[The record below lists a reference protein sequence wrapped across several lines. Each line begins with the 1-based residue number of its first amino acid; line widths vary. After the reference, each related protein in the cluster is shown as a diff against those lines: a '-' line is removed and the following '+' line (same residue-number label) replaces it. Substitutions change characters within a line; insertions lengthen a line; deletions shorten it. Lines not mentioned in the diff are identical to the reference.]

1 MQPPRY
7 IAVAALMLGLAFV
20 TAMGAR
26 AQEADTLPRDSFRW
40 AAGPYVGVFSIEDKE
55 MEGIGMTADAGVIF
69 GARVTRLFDNPHWE
83 AELGVGF
90 GPLSAQSE
98 AQEAEIDGNLFTYH
112 GTVGYLMPAAR
123 DGAVR
128 FRLNGGVGAMY
139 YSYDEFTRFNEAGD
153 DVDLIG
159 TSWANEFVILLGAG
173 VEFDAG
179 ERIAFRVDARD
190 HVQFCRAEDQPI
202 NETEDFSH
210 CPLDDTI
217 QHNPEFSGG
226 VMFRFGRYDEE
237 SEEEDF

>member
-7 IAVAALMLGLAFV
+7 IAVAALVLGLAHV

-40 AAGPYVGVFSIEDKE
+40 AAGPYVGGFWIEDKE
-55 MEGIGMTADAGVIF
+55 MEDIGMTADAGVIF
-69 GARVTRLFDNPHWE
+69 GARVTRRFDNPHWE
-83 AELGVGF
+83 AELGFGY
-90 GPLSAQSE
+90 GPLSAESD

-112 GTVGYLMPAAR
+112 GAVGYLAPAR
-123 DGAVR
+123 GKVR
-128 FRLNGGVGAMY
+128 FRLTGGVGAMY
-139 YSYDEFTRFNEAGD
+139 YSYDEFSRLNEAGD
-153 DVDLIG
+153 DVDLID

-210 CPLDDTI
+210 CPLDDTVLS
-217 QHNPEFSGG
+217 NPEFTVGL
-226 VMFRFGRYDEE
+226 MYRFGPYKED
-237 SEEEDF
+237 SQEED